1 MTLLNEKKHSKAID
15 EFLVSIGMPRF
26 FTFFLRITPGWK
38 RTVKLAPTLLYD
50 ITLTEN
56 IPNIARLSKINIPI
70 RIVYG
75 EKSPEGIKKVAS
87 LISQNISSSEL
98 HEAASQD
105 HMVDTNII
113 LQEMIPFFK

>member
-1 MTLLNEKKHSKAID
+1 M
-15 EFLVSIGMPRF
+15 
-26 FTFFLRITPGWK
+26 
-38 RTVKLAPTLLYD
+38 APTLLYD